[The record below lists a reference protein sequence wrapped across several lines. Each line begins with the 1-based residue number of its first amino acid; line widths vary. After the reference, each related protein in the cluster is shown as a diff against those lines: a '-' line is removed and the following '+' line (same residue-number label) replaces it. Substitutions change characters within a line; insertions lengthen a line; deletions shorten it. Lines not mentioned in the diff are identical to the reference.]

1 VHTNLWGRPRI
12 SLGRVGGAVSCVHGV
27 LGGRYAKRC
36 RTAQGR
42 AGAGQHG
49 EDGNTV
55 APEPVVTLVKVTK
68 SLRSASLT
76 ISLSCPYLRPKAMR
90 VSVSAGRSGRER
102 CVPAAQSRRMPE
114 RTLGLLYSLAKGGGW
129 ASAPR
134 QLMRPRAQT
143 LGACG
148 RRGG

>member
-1 VHTNLWGRPRI
+1 MGLWCW
-12 SLGRVGGAVSCVHGV
+12 AWTHGV

-42 AGAGQHG
+42 GEAGQHG
-49 EDGNTV
+49 EDGDSGAGAGGHV
-55 APEPVVTLVKVTK
+55 GDGHEALALGELDDQLILLAPAAE
-68 SLRSASLT
+68 
-76 ISLSCPYLRPKAMR
+76 AMR

-114 RTLGLLYSLAKGGGW
+114 RALGLLLISGGW
-129 ASAPR
+129 WVGLGSKAAHE
-134 QLMRPRAQT
+134 RPRAAA
-143 LGACG
+143 LAACG